1 MTSGEIITIGVA
13 ILTFVGTCITA
24 WASIRKASIDSRAQM
39 TEVEA
44 KMDTKFSELERKVDK
59 NSEHNTEQ
67 FLGIQRL
74 TVMNS
79 EMPIS
84 ERLIAGKKYIDAGGN
99 GDVKKYYEQ
108 LIEEHTI

>member
-1 MTSGEIITIGVA
+1 MTPGEIITICVA
-13 ILTFVGTCITA
+13 LVTLIGTCITA
-24 WASIRKASIDSRAQM
+24 WASIRKASIESREQL
-39 TEVEA
+39 TKVEA
-44 KMDTKFSELERKVDK
+44 KVDAKFSELERKVDK

-79 EMPIS
+79 EMPLS
-84 ERLIAGKKYIDAGGN
+84 ERIIAGKKYIDAGGN

-108 LIEEHTI
+108 LIEDHTI

>member
-1 MTSGEIITIGVA
+1 MTAAEIITIVA
-13 ILTFVGTCITA
+13 TVATLIGTCLTA
-24 WASIRKASIDSRAQM
+24 WASIRKASIDSRAQVAK
-39 TEVEA
+39 VEM
-44 KMDTKFSELERKVDK
+44 KMDAKFSDLERKVDK

-99 GDVKKYYEQ
+99 GDVKKYYEH
-108 LIEEHTI
+108 LIEEHTK